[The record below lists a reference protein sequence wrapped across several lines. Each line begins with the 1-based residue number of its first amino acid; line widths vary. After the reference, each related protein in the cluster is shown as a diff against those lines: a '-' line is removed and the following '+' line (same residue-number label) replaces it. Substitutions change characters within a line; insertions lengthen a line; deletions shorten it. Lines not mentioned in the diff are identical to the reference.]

1 MYDLVIVGAGPAGL
15 TAAIYAKRANLNV
28 LLLDKLSAGGQVLNT
43 FDIENYPG
51 FTSINGADLAIK
63 MFEQVMH
70 LGVEFDYKTVTDIK
84 DLGKTKEISTLE
96 SEDKIITKSVIIA
109 SGTTPRKLGIKG
121 EEELSGKSISWCAIC
136 DGHKYDDK
144 DVVVIGGGNSA
155 VDESI
160 YMSEFVKSITV
171 ITDFDLTSDPSSAE
185 HLRSL
190 DNVTVHPYKKVLEFI
205 PNEDGL
211 LKAVKFAN
219 KDDESLVETV
229 EADGVFEYIG
239 AIPQTDYAQNLGI
252 DIQRGYVK
260 VNEFM
265 ETGLDGV
272 FAVGDCTIK
281 HLRQVATAVNDGAI
295 AGQRAFDYVKKL
307 ETEM

>member
-1 MYDLVIVGAGPAGL
+1 MYDLVIIGAGPSGM

-28 LLLDKLSAGGQVLNT
+28 LLLDKLSAGGQILNT
-43 FDIENYPG
+43 FDIQNYPG

-63 MFEQVMH
+63 MFEQVLS

-84 DLGKTKEISTLE
+84 DLGKIKEIKTEE
-96 SEDKIITKSVIIA
+96 SDEIIKTKSVLIA
-109 SGTTPRKLGIKG
+109 SGTKPRKLGIKG
-121 EEELSGKSISWCAIC
+121 EEELTAKSISWCAIC

-185 HLRSL
+185 NLRNL
-190 DNVTVHPYKKVLEFI
+190 PNVTIYPYKKVLEFI

-211 LKAVKFAN
+211 LDSVRFAN
-219 KDDESLVETV
+219 KDDGSNEKIIK
-229 EADGVFEYIG
+229 ADGVFEYIG
-239 AIPQTDYAQNLGI
+239 AIPQTDYAKSLDI
-252 DIQRGYVK
+252 DIQRGYVN
-260 VNEFM
+260 VNESM

-272 FAVGDCTIK
+272 FAAGDCIIK
-281 HLRQVATAVNDGAI
+281 SLRQIATAVNDGAI
-295 AGQRAFDYVKKL
+295 AGQKAFDYVKNL
-307 ETEM
+307 EMEN